1 MDLAGKQ
8 GEIKI
13 YTTPWCPYCISAKK
27 LLDKKGVSY
36 TDMDV
41 SYEQGI
47 RDELRQMT
55 GSRTVPQI
63 FINGQTIGGCDDL
76 FALDKAGK
84 LDPMLAEIN

>member
-1 MDLAGKQ
+1 MELAGKQ

-27 LLDKKGVSY
+27 LLDKKGVTY
-36 TDMDV
+36 DDMDV
-41 SYEQGI
+41 SYEQDI
-47 RDELRQMT
+47 RTELRKMT

-76 FALDKAGK
+76 FALEKAGK
-84 LDPMLAEIN
+84 LDKLLADVK